1 VEFYVYVD
9 YWFNELALS
18 KSNSFISLA
27 QSRYQKITSR
37 HYISETLN
45 NNHSRIPSMNNGNTY
60 QECKHRLYCLWCSHL
75 KQFISYIFLVF
86 LLGFTTT
93 CSIKVVS
100 SRLCQGV
107 LYTSLCDKVCQWVST
122 GRWFTPDTPLSSTN
136 KTDHHNIAKIVVF
149 PYHRRVSI

>member
-1 VEFYVYVD
+1 MEFYVYVD

-86 LLGFTTT
+86 CWDLQLPVQSKLWVPAYVKVYSTHHYVIKFVSEFPQGGGLLRILRFPPPIKLTTT
-93 CSIKVVS
+93 TLLK
-100 SRLCQGV
+100 
-107 LYTSLCDKVCQWVST
+107 
-122 GRWFTPDTPLSSTN
+122 
-136 KTDHHNIAKIVVF
+136 
-149 PYHRRVSI
+149 